1 MITGLD
7 STVCKHNLF
16 LSNSQ
21 LMSSYAPLSHWTS
34 QTNPAQKE
42 SWYNMP
48 GTSPY
53 ELNTHVS
60 TPQGPT
66 FGPKASLFSKH
77 TLSTKQGVFAGIGI
91 IALVCLVALLMRQR
105 TKNSIPTFYF

>member
-1 MITGLD
+1 
-7 STVCKHNLF
+7 
-16 LSNSQ
+16 
-21 LMSSYAPLSHWTS
+21 MSSYAPLSHWTS

-66 FGPKASLFSKH
+66 FGPKASIFHMHK
-77 TLSTKQGVFAGIGI
+77 LSTKQGVFIGIGVV
-91 IALVCLVALLMRQR
+91 ALACLVVLLMHHQSSA
-105 TKNSIPTFYF
+105 KASIPTFYF